1 MSLEG
6 VEVEG
11 RWRQR
16 EREGEGRELIN
27 TCVMLRWKVLKLL
40 VIFPR
45 TVGCAELQLV
55 LLLVNTVREQ
65 IL

>member
-1 MSLEG
+1 
-6 VEVEG
+6 
-11 RWRQR
+11 
-16 EREGEGRELIN
+16 
-27 TCVMLRWKVLKLL
+27 MLRWKVLKLL